1 MKFKL
6 EEMDKDMMISFD
18 SRFQNKNIVITGHTG
33 FKGSWLAAW
42 LKLCGAHVT
51 GIALD
56 PPSVPAHFTCL
67 SDAHIFGNDMADHRV
82 DIRDAAAVATI
93 IKQSQPDFVFHMA
106 AQPIV
111 SASYD
116 DPAATYTTNVIG
128 TLHVLEALRQ
138 LDKPCAAVM
147 ITSDKAYRNHEW
159 EWGYREHDELG
170 GADPYS
176 ASKAAA
182 ELVIQSQ
189 IESFFPAD
197 GPVRI
202 AVSRAGNVI
211 GGGDWAASRIV
222 PDCARSWAAGE
233 AVVIRSPNATR
244 PWQHVLEPLGGY
256 MALATALAHSNAQ
269 HGEAFNFGP
278 PQVSDYPVRDVADA
292 LGTHLPGFVWED
304 HSAGH
309 AGVHEAGLL
318 KLNCDKALARLGW
331 HAALSFEETMQFT
344 GEWYRAYYG
353 DPSSIADV
361 TMAQI
366 EAYAAL
372 LGARL
377 PARFGAE
384 VGQ

>member
-1 MKFKL
+1 MVSTMVF
-6 EEMDKDMMISFD
+6 DMFHG
-18 SRFQNKNIVITGHTG
+18 KNIVITGHTG
-33 FKGSWLAAW
+33 FKGSWLAGW
-42 LKLCGAHVT
+42 LKLCGAKVT

-56 PPSVPAHFTCL
+56 PPSSPAHFDCL
-67 SDAHIFGNDMADHRV
+67 TGANMFGNDMADNRV
-82 DIRDAAAVATI
+82 DIRDGDKINAI
-93 IKQSQPDFVFHMA
+93 IRDANPDFVFHMA

-111 SASYD
+111 RASYD
-116 DPAATYTTNVIG
+116 DPATTYTTNVIG
-128 TLHVLEALRQ
+128 TLHVLQALRQ
-138 LDKPCAAVM
+138 LRAPCAAVM
-147 ITSDKAYRNHEW
+147 VTSDKAYRNLEW

-176 ASKAAA
+176 ASKASA
-182 ELVIQSQ
+182 ELVIRSQ

-202 AVSRAGNVI
+202 AVGRAGNVI

-233 AVVIRSPNATR
+233 AAVIRSPNSTR

-256 MALATALAHSNAQ
+256 MALAAALAASNAQ

-278 PQVSDYPVRDVADA
+278 PQVSDHPVRDVANA
-292 LGTHLPGFVWED
+292 LSAYLPGFSWED
-304 HSAGH
+304 HSADQ

-344 GEWYRAYYG
+344 GEWYRSYYAAP
-353 DPSSIADV
+353 DQIAAV

-366 EAYAAL
+366 RTYAEAL
-372 LGARL
+372 QSRL
-377 PARFGAE
+377 PVRFGD
-384 VGQ
+384 VGAG